1 MGTGLLASLVTR
13 GGKGHYH
20 DDTAKRASACAEQAA
35 GHARGGAKPDEAKA
49 LFASAEATGPAQVLP
64 AAPAVP
70 AATTPSVRQSGRRG
84 RRSATRS
91 PAPVAVAAAPTD
103 PWRLMVEMSAAPLK
117 ELTLAV
123 AVDQRRAGK
132 DLNVALTLCPTARP
146 LTRQLALSCGTAQRS
161 HRLPTAA
168 SGSDGPSGGRRDL
181 QTRGAGTGGPRSGDG
196 GRSDDPGRSA
206 SLPGRSAVSQGDRVA
221 GLPG

>member
-20 DDTAKRASACAEQAA
+20 DDTADRASACAEQAA
-35 GHARGGAKPDEAKA
+35 GHGRGGAKPDEAKA
-49 LFASAEATGPAQVLP
+49 LFASAEATGPVQALP

-70 AATTPSVRQSGRRG
+70 AAATPSVRQSGRRG

-123 AVDQRRAGK
+123 SVDQRRTGK
-132 DLNVALTLCPTARP
+132 DLAGDGRGLMGCCSAP
-146 LTRQLALSCGTAQRS
+146 
-161 HRLPTAA
+161 PTAA
-168 SGSDGPSGGRRDL
+168 LHSTPSTRDGSDQPGRRREH
-181 QTRGAGTGGPRSGDG
+181 RGEAT
-196 GRSDDPGRSA
+196 A
-206 SLPGRSAVSQGDRVA
+206 SPVGNISS
-221 GLPG
+221 

>member
-35 GHARGGAKPDEAKA
+35 GHGGAARSPTRRRRCSRAWKRRDRP
-49 LFASAEATGPAQVLP
+49 GPFRAPADP
-64 AAPAVP
+64 AAA
-70 AATTPSVRQSGRRG
+70 TPSVRQSGRRG

-91 PAPVAVAAAPTD
+91 PAPAAVAAAPTD
-103 PWRLMVEMSAAPLK
+103 TWRLMVEMSAAPFK

-123 AVDQRRAGK
+123 AVDQRRTGK
-132 DLNVALTLCPTARP
+132 DLNGALTLCPTARP
-146 LTRQLALSCGTAQRS
+146 LIRQLALSCGTAQRS

-181 QTRGAGTGGPRSGDG
+181 QTRGAGTGGPRSGG

-206 SLPGRSAVSQGDRVA
+206 SLPGRSAVSHGDRVA